1 MKTESQKSP
10 VKIGDE
16 IKIKIDRLGTNGEG
30 IARIE
35 NFTIFIPLALP
46 DEIVLAKIVEVKK
59 NYAIAELKKLIHA
72 GSTRETP
79 ICPYYPACGGCNLWH
94 MKHSAQM
101 KFKRDQIV
109 DAVERIGKIT
119 DVKILPTLE
128 MMNPDLKMHT
138 SLFYRNKF
146 QFPVGI
152 HGKKIL
158 AGCFA
163 RGTHDIVNI
172 ERCLIQRSENDQ
184 LLQAMRDAVEKFQIP
199 IYNEDRHTGILRHLM
214 GRVGFDGALMA
225 VFVTS
230 KDSLP
235 HSKEICKFLRD
246 RVPNLKSIQQNIQPQ
261 RNNVILGRQTK
272 ILWGSE
278 SITDRIGEFEFQISA
293 RSFFQ
298 VNTTQAEVL
307 YRKVLEFAELNGS
320 EIVLDSYCGT
330 GTISIFLA
338 KHARKVFGIE
348 IVSSAIQDAW
358 KNARSN
364 RIRNV
369 EFLIGDANFLVPK
382 LLHDE
387 IYPDVIIVDPP
398 RAGCESKV
406 LETLAK
412 MNPRKIIYV
421 SCNPATLARD
431 LEILKEL
438 GFITK
443 KIQPVDMFP
452 MTSHVESVSLI
463 LRK

>member
-59 NYAIAELKKLIHA
+59 NYAIADLKKILQSSSDRIE
-72 GSTRETP
+72 S
-79 ICPYYPACGGCNLWH
+79 ICKNFPECGGCQLEH
-94 MKHSAQM
+94 ISYESQL
-101 KFKRDQIV
+101 KFKRQIV
-109 DAVERIGKIT
+109 VDSVERIGKIHG
-119 DVKILPTLE
+119 VEILPTLGME
-128 MMNPDLKMHT
+128 NP
-138 SLFYRNKF
+138 FNYRNKF

-152 HGKKIL
+152 HGKKIV

-172 ERCLIQRSENDQ
+172 ERCLIQRAENDQ

-235 HSKEICKFLRD
+235 RSKEICKFLRD

-298 VNTTQAEVL
+298 VNTIQAEVL

-320 EIVLDSYCGT
+320 EIVLDAYCGT

-348 IVSSAIQDAW
+348 IVSSAIQDAR

-369 EFLIGDANFLVPK
+369 EFLIGDASFLVPK

-398 RAGCESKV
+398 RAGCESRV

-431 LEILKEL
+431 LEVLKEL